1 MLLLGDGY
9 LAVWGKR
16 KKKEFNVFFYIKMK
30 PVFKILML
38 LFTNSSV
45 LQHQNAAALTSTS
58 LKEEGKDEEEEG
70 EE

>member
-1 MLLLGDGY
+1 
-9 LAVWGKR
+9 
-16 KKKEFNVFFYIKMK
+16 MK